1 MKKLIIV
8 LVAVFCVLFS
18 GVYFVGEMAKTEIQK
33 EINQSNNSLLTME
46 LLSYQ
51 KSFFSAKAEMKISI
65 ELEGQ
70 APLQVFVHSDI
81 SHYPYKALLVN
92 HINLVDPVLEKK
104 MATFFKAK
112 DWLVSKEEIN
122 LLGNM
127 SGKIALAKGEFIS
140 QTERFNTAPLNLAYE
155 YNVDEKKGSFDIN
168 WAGLEGDIY
177 DETFVVKD
185 LSLQASFTQVDKSD
199 LVDYQYHLEV
209 EQLEFVKAL
218 HRLATKGIV
227 LEGES
232 KISIDQLTVNSETN
246 WKVEEFEN
254 GPEVFLNNHIDLS
267 LSELNL
273 IALTKLKSS
282 FEDTTLMRQAFGH
295 LVSLGAIID
304 LKTLY
309 SETPWGQVN
318 SQLKMNIQ
326 AGVASDEVLSNPLVL
341 IDYTNGELSLSLPK
355 KLSEQSDVGGLLQV
369 GILTG
374 VLKAQN
380 EALILES
387 SLDRGELTVNGNV
400 LPL

>member
-1 MKKLIIV
+1 MKKLIII
-8 LVAVFCVLFS
+8 LVAVFCILLS
-18 GVYFVGEMAKTEIQK
+18 GIYFVGEMAKTEIQK
-33 EINQSNNSLLTME
+33 EINQSTNSLLTME

-104 MATFFKAK
+104 MVKFFKAK
-112 DWLVSKEEIN
+112 DWLVSQEEIN

-127 SGKIALAKGEFIS
+127 SGKIALAKGEFINKKK
-140 QTERFNTAPLNLAYE
+140 RFNTAPLNFAYE
-155 YNVDEKKGSFDIN
+155 YNVEEKKGSFDID
-168 WAGLEGDIY
+168 WAGMDGSIY
-177 DETFVVKD
+177 DEKFSIKG
-185 LSLQASFTQVDKSD
+185 LSIQAAFTQVNNND
-199 LVDYQYHLEV
+199 LVDYRYDFKV
-209 EQLEFVKAL
+209 SQLGFTKAL
-218 HRLATKGIV
+218 HRLSMKAISLKGA
-227 LEGES
+227 S
-232 KISIDQLTVNSETN
+232 KISADKLTVNTDTN
-246 WKVEEFEN
+246 WEIEEFQN
-254 GPEVFLNNHIDLS
+254 GANTFLNNHIDLA

-273 IALTKLKSS
+273 IALTKLKSNL
-282 FEDTTLMRQAFGH
+282 EDTTLMRKAFGH
-295 LVSLGAIID
+295 LVSLGAIVD

-309 SETPWGQVN
+309 SETPWGEVS

-341 IDYTNGELSLSLPK
+341 IDYTNGELNLSLPK
-355 KLSEQSDVGGLLQV
+355 KLSEQADVGGLLQV

-374 VLKAQN
+374 VLKEQN
-380 EALILES
+380 ETLVLES
-387 SLDRGELTVNGNV
+387 TLDRGELTVNGNV

>member
-8 LVAVFCVLFS
+8 LVAVFCVLLS
-18 GVYFVGEMAKTEIQK
+18 GIYFVGEMAKTEIQK
-33 EINQSNNSLLTME
+33 QINQSNNSLLTME

-70 APLQVFVHSDI
+70 APLQLLVHSDI

-104 MATFFKAK
+104 VVTFFQTK
-112 DWLVSKEEIN
+112 DWLISQEEIN

-140 QTERFNTAPLNLAYE
+140 KAEHFNTAPLNLAYE
-155 YNVDEKKGSFDIN
+155 YNVDEKQGAFDID
-168 WAGLEGDIY
+168 WAGMDGNIY
-177 DETFVVKD
+177 DETFSVKD
-185 LSLQASFTQVDKSD
+185 LSLQASFTQVNNSE
-199 LVDYQYHLEV
+199 LVDYQYDFKV
-209 EQLEFVKAL
+209 SQLAFIKAL
-218 HRLATKGIV
+218 HRLSMNA
-227 LEGES
+227 
-232 KISIDQLTVNSETN
+232 ISLQGTSEISADKLTVNTDTN
-246 WKVEEFEN
+246 WKIEEFQN
-254 GPEVFLNNHIDLS
+254 GTDTFSNNHIDLV

-273 IALTKLKSS
+273 VALTKLKSNL
-282 FEDTTLMRQAFGH
+282 EDTTLMRKAFGH
-295 LVSLGAIID
+295 LVSLGAIVD
-304 LKTLY
+304 LKTFY
-309 SETPWGQVN
+309 SETPWGEVN

-341 IDYTNGELSLSLPK
+341 IDYTNGELNLSLPK
-355 KLSEQSDVGGLLQV
+355 KLSEQTDVSGLLQV

-374 VLKAQN
+374 VLKEQD
-380 EALILES
+380 EALVLES
-387 SLDRGELTVNGNV
+387 SLDRGELTVNGNI

>member
-1 MKKLIIV
+1 MKKLIII
-8 LVAVFCVLFS
+8 LVAVFCILLS
-18 GVYFVGEMAKTEIQK
+18 GIYFVGEMAKTEIQK
-33 EINQSNNSLLTME
+33 EINQSTNSLLTME

-104 MATFFKAK
+104 MVTFFKAK
-112 DWLVSKEEIN
+112 DWLVSQEEIN

-127 SGKIALAKGEFIS
+127 SGKIALAKGEFINKKK
-140 QTERFNTAPLNLAYE
+140 RFNTAPLNFAYE
-155 YNVDEKKGSFDIN
+155 YNVEEKKGSFDID
-168 WAGLEGDIY
+168 WAGMDGSIY
-177 DETFVVKD
+177 DEKFSIKG
-185 LSLQASFTQVDKSD
+185 LSIQAAFTQVNNND
-199 LVDYQYHLEV
+199 LVDYRYDFKV
-209 EQLEFVKAL
+209 SQLGFTKAL
-218 HRLATKGIV
+218 HRLSMKAISLKGA
-227 LEGES
+227 S
-232 KISIDQLTVNSETN
+232 KISADKLTVNTDTN
-246 WKVEEFEN
+246 WEIEEFQN
-254 GPEVFLNNHIDLS
+254 GANTFLNNHIDLA

-273 IALTKLKSS
+273 IALTKLKSNL
-282 FEDTTLMRQAFGH
+282 EDTTLMRKAFGH
-295 LVSLGAIID
+295 LVSLGAIVD

-309 SETPWGQVN
+309 SETPWGEVS

-341 IDYTNGELSLSLPK
+341 IDYTNGELNLSLPK
-355 KLSEQSDVGGLLQV
+355 KLSEQADVGGLLQV

-374 VLKAQN
+374 VLKEQN
-380 EALILES
+380 ETLVLES
-387 SLDRGELTVNGNV
+387 TLDRGELTVNGNV